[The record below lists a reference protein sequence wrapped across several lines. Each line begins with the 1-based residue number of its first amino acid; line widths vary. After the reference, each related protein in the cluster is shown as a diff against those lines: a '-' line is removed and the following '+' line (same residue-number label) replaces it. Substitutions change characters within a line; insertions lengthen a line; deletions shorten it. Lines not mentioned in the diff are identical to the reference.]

1 MKIVTTHRGTD
12 FDALASL
19 VAACVIYPGIIPV
32 LPDSINPNLKAFISI
47 HKDIF
52 DFYSP
57 REVELNEV
65 KTLVVVDTN
74 SWDRLDNMG
83 SLKDRKD
90 LEIILW
96 DHHTNGNIEA
106 DQIHF
111 EIIGANTSLMVR
123 EIAKQKKIITPIQAS
138 LFLMGIYED
147 TGNMT
152 FPSTTAED
160 ARAVA
165 YLLERK
171 ADLHILSTFLRN
183 AYGTKQKNILFEML
197 KNAVKQEI
205 RGFTISISCISITG
219 HIPNL
224 AMVVQMYREIINADA
239 AFGIFIDTEK
249 NRAMVIGR
257 SSVDEVNI
265 GAVMQAMGGGG
276 HPGAG
281 SALLKSTDPGV
292 IKKMLEEIIKGNQQT
307 SVILR
312 DIMSYP
318 VVKVNEN
325 TPVDEVA
332 LILRKVGCT
341 GLPVVNDNDRIVGV
355 ISRRDFR
362 KIKKASQ
369 MQSPV
374 KAFMSRNVISI
385 DYDKNAI
392 EAAKLMIKND
402 IGRIPVIKDDKII
415 GIVTRSD
422 VMLYFYDLL
431 PD

>member
-1 MKIVTTHRGTD
+1 
-12 FDALASL
+12 
-19 VAACVIYPGIIPV
+19 
-32 LPDSINPNLKAFISI
+32 
-47 HKDIF
+47 
-52 DFYSP
+52 
-57 REVELNEV
+57 
-65 KTLVVVDTN
+65 
-74 SWDRLDNMG
+74 
-83 SLKDRKD
+83 
-90 LEIILW
+90 
-96 DHHTNGNIEA
+96 
-106 DQIHF
+106 
-111 EIIGANTSLMVR
+111 
-123 EIAKQKKIITPIQAS
+123 
-138 LFLMGIYED
+138 
-147 TGNMT
+147 
-152 FPSTTAED
+152 
-160 ARAVA
+160 
-165 YLLERK
+165 
-171 ADLHILSTFLRN
+171 
-183 AYGTKQKNILFEML
+183 
-197 KNAVKQEI
+197 
-205 RGFTISISCISITG
+205 
-219 HIPNL
+219 
-224 AMVVQMYREIINADA
+224 
-239 AFGIFIDTEK
+239 
-249 NRAMVIGR
+249 
-257 SSVDEVNI
+257 
-265 GAVMQAMGGGG
+265 MQAMVGGG

-281 SALLKSTDPGV
+281 SALLKTTDPDV

-332 LILRKVGCT
+332 LILRKTGCT
-341 GLPVVNDNDRIVGV
+341 GLPVVNDNDRITGI

-402 IGRIPVIKDDKII
+402 IGRIPVIQDDKII